1 MSGQPASR
9 EVVKEAERQHGLIM
23 RGTAYGDEGTRRV
36 MSRELMQRLTDSLAG
51 GTPLRVYLGVDP
63 TSPDLHIGHCVT
75 LRKLR
80 LFQEL
85 GHRAIL
91 LIGDF
96 TGLVGDPSDK
106 DSARPMQAAETLEE
120 NARTYR
126 EQAFKLL
133 DPELTEVR
141 RNSEWL
147 AGLNF
152 GDVIRLA
159 ANFTLQQ
166 FAERDTFAKRLDAH
180 QPVYVHEFMYGLMQ
194 GYDAV
199 ALEAD
204 VQLGGTDQTFNIG
217 AGRTLQE
224 RMGQHPQVA
233 VLTPILVG
241 TDGKQRM
248 SKSTGNYIGIDEP
261 ALEQFGK
268 AMSVPDDALEEFF
281 VHGTNAAP
289 EQVDRLIAAVAAG
302 RTPPM
307 EAKRRLA
314 RAIVAEWHGSEAAA
328 EAEEEWTSIFS
339 RRDAPEEMPEIEV
352 DFGGAAAVELQ
363 LAALVRSSGA
373 AASGAEA
380 KRLISQGAVSIN
392 GEKATGPTA
401 LVSAGDVLRVGKR
414 QWRRI
419 RAAPA
424 DQGAG
429 STA

>member
-1 MSGQPASR
+1 MSEQPVPR
-9 EVVKEAERQHGLIM
+9 QVVVEAERQHRLIM
-23 RGTAYGDEGTRRV
+23 RGTAYGDEGTRRA
-36 MSRELMQRLTDSLAG
+36 MSRELMQRLTGSIAD

-80 LFQEL
+80 LFQQL
-85 GHRAIL
+85 GHQAIL

-106 DSARPMQAAETLEE
+106 DSARPMQAAEVLER

-133 DPELTEVR
+133 DPERTEVR

-147 AGLNF
+147 AKLDF

-166 FAERDTFAKRLDAH
+166 FAERDAFAKRLSAK

-199 ALEAD
+199 ALRAD

-224 RMGQHPQVA
+224 RTGQSPQVA

-241 TDGKQRM
+241 TDGRQRM

-261 ALEQFGK
+261 PLEQYGK
-268 AMSVPDDALEEFF
+268 AMSIPDAAIEEFF
-281 VHGTNAAP
+281 MHGTGTAP
-289 EQVDRLIAAVAAG
+289 EQVDRLIADMAAG
-302 RTPPM
+302 RVPPM

-314 RAIVAEWHGSEAAA
+314 AAIVSEWHGEEAAE
-328 EAEEEWTSIFS
+328 EAAGEWTTIFS
-339 RRDAPEEMPEIEV
+339 KRDAPDEMPNVEV
-352 DFGGAAAVELQ
+352 DFGGADSIYAQ
-363 LAALVRSSGA
+363 LAALVLSSGA
-373 AASGAEA
+373 AASNGEA
-380 KRLISQGAVSIN
+380 KRLIKQGAVSIN
-392 GEKATGPTA
+392 GEKAAGPTA
-401 LVSAGDVLRVGKR
+401 MISDGDVLRVGKR

-419 RAAPA
+419 RAS
-424 DQGAG
+424 G
-429 STA
+429 S

>member
-1 MSGQPASR
+1 MSEQPVPR
-9 EVVKEAERQHGLIM
+9 QVVVEAERQHRLIM

-36 MSRELMQRLTDSLAG
+36 MSRELMQRLTSSISD

-80 LFQEL
+80 LFQQL
-85 GHRAIL
+85 GHQAIL

-106 DSARPMQAAETLEE
+106 DSARPMQAAEVLER

-133 DPELTEVR
+133 DPERTEVR

-147 AGLNF
+147 AKLDF

-166 FAERDTFAKRLDAH
+166 FAERDAFAKRLEAK

-199 ALEAD
+199 ALHAD

-224 RMGQHPQVA
+224 RMEQRPQVA

-261 ALEQFGK
+261 PLEQYGK
-268 AMSVPDDALEEFF
+268 AMSIPDAAIEEFF
-281 VHGTNAAP
+281 VHGTGTAP
-289 EQVDRLIAAVAAG
+289 EQVDRLIADLAAG
-302 RTPPM
+302 RVQPM
-307 EAKRRLA
+307 ETKRRLA
-314 RAIVAEWHGSEAAA
+314 SAIVSEWHGEAAA
-328 EAEEEWTSIFS
+328 AAAAEEWASIFS
-339 RRDAPEEMPEIEV
+339 KRDVPDKMPDVEV
-352 DFGGAAAVELQ
+352 DFAGADSIDAQ
-363 LAALVRSSGA
+363 LAALVLSSGA
-373 AASGAEA
+373 AASNGEA
-380 KRLISQGAVSIN
+380 KRLIKQGAVSIN
-392 GEKATGPTA
+392 GEKAAGPTA
-401 LVSAGDVLRVGKR
+401 SIADGDVLRVGKR

-419 RAAPA
+419 RAA
-424 DQGAG
+424 GG
-429 STA
+429 

>member
-1 MSGQPASR
+1 MTAAEPAA
-9 EVVKEAERQHGLIM
+9 VAEAERQHALIM
-23 RGTAYGDEGTRRV
+23 RGTAYGDAGTRRV
-36 MSRELMQRLTDSLAG
+36 MSGELMRRLIDSISG
-51 GTPLRVYLGVDP
+51 ERPLRVYLGVDP

-85 GHRAIL
+85 GHQAIL

-106 DSARPMQAAETLEE
+106 DSARPMQAAEALEA

-126 EQAFKLL
+126 EQAYKLL
-133 DPELTEVR
+133 DPERTEVR

-147 AGLNF
+147 ADLSF
-152 GDVIRLA
+152 GDVIHLA

-166 FAERDTFAKRLDAH
+166 FAERDTFARRLDAN

-199 ALEAD
+199 ALRAD

-224 RMGQHPQVA
+224 RDGQRPQVA

-241 TDGKQRM
+241 TDGKRRM

-261 ALEQFGK
+261 ALEQYGK
-268 AMSVPDDALEEFF
+268 AMSIPDSAMEEFF
-281 VHGTNAAP
+281 THGTNLPAA
-289 EQVDRLIAAVAAG
+289 EAEELAGAVESGDLPA
-302 RTPPM
+302 M

-314 RAIVAEWHGSEAAA
+314 SAIAAEWHGEAAA
-328 EAEEEWTSIFS
+328 AAAAEEWTRVFS
-339 RRDAPEEMPEIEV
+339 RHGAPDEMPEFAV
-352 DFGGAAAVELQ
+352 DEGEAA
-363 LAALVRSSGA
+363 LAALLHDAGA
-373 AASGAEA
+373 AESRAAA
-380 KRLISQGAVSIN
+380 KRLIKQGAVSLN
-392 GEKATGPTA
+392 GEK
-401 LVSAGDVLRVGKR
+401 VSAQTVELGDGDVLQIGKR
-414 QWRRI
+414 AWLRI
-419 RAAPA
+419 RVSRA
-424 DQGAG
+424 D
-429 STA
+429 

>member
-1 MSGQPASR
+1 MTAAGPAAIA
-9 EVVKEAERQHGLIM
+9 EAERQHALIM
-23 RGTAYGDEGTRRV
+23 RGTAYGDAGTRRV
-36 MSRELMQRLTDSLAG
+36 MSGELMRRLIDSISG
-51 GTPLRVYLGVDP
+51 ERPLRVYLGVDP

-85 GHRAIL
+85 GHQAIL

-106 DSARPMQAAETLEE
+106 DSARPMQAAEALEA

-126 EQAFKLL
+126 EQAYKLL
-133 DPELTEVR
+133 DPGRTEVR

-147 AGLNF
+147 ADLSF
-152 GDVIRLA
+152 GDVIHLA

-166 FAERDTFAKRLDAH
+166 FAERDTFAKRLDAN

-199 ALEAD
+199 ALRAD

-224 RMGQHPQVA
+224 RDGQRPQVA

-241 TDGKQRM
+241 TDGKRRM

-261 ALEQFGK
+261 ALEQYGK
-268 AMSVPDDALEEFF
+268 AMSIPDSVMGEFF
-281 VHGTNAAP
+281 THGTNLPAA
-289 EQVDRLIAAVAAG
+289 EVDELAGAVESGDLPA
-302 RTPPM
+302 M

-314 RAIVAEWHGSEAAA
+314 SAIAAEWHGEAAA
-328 EAEEEWTSIFS
+328 AAAAEEWTRVFS
-339 RRDAPEEMPEIEV
+339 RHGAPDEMPEFAV
-352 DFGGAAAVELQ
+352 DEGEAT
-363 LAALVRSSGA
+363 LAALLHDAGA
-373 AASGAEA
+373 AESRAAA
-380 KRLISQGAVSIN
+380 KRLIKQGAVSLN
-392 GEKATGPTA
+392 GEK
-401 LVSAGDVLRVGKR
+401 VSAQTVELGDGDVLQIGKR
-414 QWRRI
+414 AWLRI
-419 RAAPA
+419 RVSRA
-424 DQGAG
+424 
-429 STA
+429 S